1 MIFFKFEDI
10 QFNRINEIINDLLK
24 LYNDMLAIFKECRD
38 IYFQIN

>member
-24 LYNDMLAIFKECRD
+24 LYNDMVTIYKECRD
-38 IYFQIN
+38 IYFHIN

>member
-24 LYNDMLAIFKECRD
+24 LFNDIITIYKDVKMFNFK
-38 IYFQIN
+38 